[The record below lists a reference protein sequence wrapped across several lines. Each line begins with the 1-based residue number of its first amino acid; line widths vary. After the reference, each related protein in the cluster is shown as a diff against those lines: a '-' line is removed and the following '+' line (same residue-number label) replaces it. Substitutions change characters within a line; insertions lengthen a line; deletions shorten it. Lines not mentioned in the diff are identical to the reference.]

1 MPYARI
7 TSNVAKDSVDVVTA
21 SNTIAKTLNEAWGVP
36 TQFMMVE
43 MNLGTPMILNFN
55 NEPAAYVHARSI
67 GNIDAQHNPNT
78 IALLTKTVS
87 ELLNI
92 PADRV
97 YVVLEDIKVGN
108 WGANGVTVIP
118 PTKH

>member
-7 TSNVAKDSVDVVTA
+7 TSNVAKDSVDTVAVSTA
-21 SNTIAKTLNEAWGVP
+21 VAETLNAVWGVP

-43 MNLGTPMILNFN
+43 LNLGVPMFINLND
-55 NEPAAYVHARSI
+55 EPTAYVHARTI
-67 GNIDAQHNPNT
+67 GNVDAEHNPKT
-78 IALLTKTVS
+78 ITALTKTVS
-87 ELLNI
+87 EQLNV
-92 PADRV
+92 PAERV

>member
-7 TSNVAKDSVDVVTA
+7 TSNVAKDSVDIATA
-21 SNTIAKTLNEAWGVP
+21 SNAIAKTLNEAWGVP
-36 TQFMMVE
+36 AQFMMVE
-43 MNLGTPMILNFN
+43 MNLGTSMLLNLN
-55 NEPAAYVHARSI
+55 NEPAAYVHGRMI
-67 GNIDAQHNPNT
+67 GKIDAKHNPNT

-87 ELLNI
+87 EQLNV

-97 YVVLEDIKVGN
+97 YVVLEDIKLGN